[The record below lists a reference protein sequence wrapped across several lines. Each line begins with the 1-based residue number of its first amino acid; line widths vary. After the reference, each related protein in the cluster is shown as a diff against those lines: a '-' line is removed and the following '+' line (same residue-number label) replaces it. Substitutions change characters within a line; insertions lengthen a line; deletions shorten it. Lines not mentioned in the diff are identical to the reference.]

1 MINLYNLIQTG
12 LIEDGHTIFFLY
24 KGSLFEGIINALG
37 VIYKSYCS
45 QSDDGHRVE
54 IFTERLPFESLSNWA
69 DSCIQDICKEYV
81 TRFSAWKRLKHK
93 ESGLS
98 MQSLRYMYNQFFLQ
112 RLPLTNIS
120 VNTLRQYVSVFLK
133 HIEALHEEIYQ
144 WGNYVDGYQDNV
156 PKKTIAPIHLEMLKV
171 NFCKF
176 LSDKKVI
183 EIQLDEQRV

>member
-1 MINLYNLIQTG
+1 MINLYNLIQNG
-12 LIEDGHTIFFLY
+12 LIEDGHTIYFHY
-24 KGSLFEGIINALG
+24 KGNLFEGKINALG
-37 VIYKSYCS
+37 VIYQSCVS
-45 QSDDGHRVE
+45 QSDGHKVK
-54 IFTERLPFESLSNWA
+54 IFRNRLPFESLSNWA

-133 HIEALHEEIYQ
+133 HIEELNEEIYQ
-144 WGNYVDGYQDNV
+144 WGNYVDGYQDNI
-156 PKKTIAPIHLEMLKV
+156 PKKTIPPVHLEMIKA
-171 NFCKF
+171 NYSKF
-176 LSDKKVI
+176 LSDKKFI
-183 EIQLDEQRV
+183 EIQLGGQQA